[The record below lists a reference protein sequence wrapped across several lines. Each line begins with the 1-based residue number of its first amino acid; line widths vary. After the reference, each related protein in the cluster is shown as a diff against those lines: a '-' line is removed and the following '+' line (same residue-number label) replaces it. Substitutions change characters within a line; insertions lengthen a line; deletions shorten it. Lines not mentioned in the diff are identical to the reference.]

1 MNGKCSAVQCSAT
14 AVAAVGIMAKVIKRA
29 ARQAKADGQK
39 RQLLSRERKTL
50 SILICGSAEGEP
62 KKEIE
67 KKGKWRTM
75 RAEQQQQQIINIKR
89 IALASAKMCCNE
101 MQLEMRF
108 ASAHYAYATWPAL
121 IRTPAKRRR
130 K

>member
-62 KKEIE
+62 KKKS
-67 KKGKWRTM
+67 KKKANG
-75 RAEQQQQQIINIKR
+75 EQCEQQQIINIKR